1 MRMEWP
7 IDPQNPGE
15 IFACAGIAR
24 LMWIT
29 NPECKTGFV
38 VGDQVRFVAPDI
50 SVWID
55 RLADADLE
63 ITVDGDGLLFAG
75 LNLDWW
81 QEWGLNSGLKT
92 WAGQQTEF
100 TVHDSLLTAA
110 KGSKFSDWL
119 TYTAPA
125 KGRFNFDIPG
135 TWNAL
140 NLGWSVNEHS
150 VKMSCRP
157 WVELLSSIGLQ
168 AFPVE
173 EIKGHG
179 FKYSIWRQTSFSG
192 AVTAFSGYGPTVYS
206 LRRYYTKTAMA
217 GSNTMLTVAK
227 LDT

>member
-1 MRMEWP
+1 MEWP

-63 ITVDGDGLLFAG
+63 ETVDGDGLLFAG
-75 LNLDWW
+75 LILDWW
-81 QEWGLNSGLKT
+81 REWGLNSGLKT
-92 WAGQQTEF
+92 WAGRQTEF
-100 TVHDSLLTAA
+100 TVHDSLLKAA

-125 KGRFNFDIPG
+125 DGRFNFDIPG

-150 VKMSCRP
+150 VKMRCRP

-173 EIKGHG
+173 RNKQQG
-179 FKYSIWRQTSFSG
+179 FEYSLWKPASLPTAI
-192 AVTAFSGYGPTVYS
+192 TAFCGYGPLVYS
-206 LRRYYTKTAMA
+206 IKRYHTNTEENGKNTILRFATQKFT
-217 GSNTMLTVAK
+217 
-227 LDT
+227 